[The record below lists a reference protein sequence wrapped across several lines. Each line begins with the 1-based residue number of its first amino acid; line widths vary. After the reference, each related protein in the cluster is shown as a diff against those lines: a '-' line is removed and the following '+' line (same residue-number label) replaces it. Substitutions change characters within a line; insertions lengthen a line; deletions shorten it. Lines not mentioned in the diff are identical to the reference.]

1 MKAYL
6 NQLPSLVSQQKSR
19 LFVFSGDD
27 AFLVQEACQLA
38 RKLLSGEG
46 FLERELFMI
55 DGAFDWDSILFEN
68 NSLSLFAEKK
78 LIEIRVSSKAPGVKG
93 TKALQELVKNSDENT
108 AVIITFPKLEAR
120 ALKAKWFKDI
130 QAQAAHIQIWPIS
143 EKDLPKW
150 IANRMKSAGLQAT
163 TEALKE
169 LSKRIEGNLLAAA
182 QEIERLGLTVV
193 DREITVDDVK
203 DSVSDN
209 SRFDIF
215 KFLDTVIKGDVSRS
229 FRILEALRIE
239 GVEPLFICNMLSRE
253 LKILESI
260 KFDASH
266 GKNLSKAIRDAGVWE
281 TRKILIANAVQRLEL
296 HSIRRMLLMVGDIDR
311 VVKGEQ
317 IGDPWTSIQD
327 MVLDFSG
334 IETCLANL

>member
-1 MKAYL
+1 
-6 NQLPSLVSQQKSR
+6 LP
-19 LFVFSGDD
+19 
-27 AFLVQEACQLA
+27 
-38 RKLLSGEG
+38 
-46 FLERELFMI
+46 
-55 DGAFDWDSILFEN
+55 
-68 NSLSLFAEKK
+68 KK
-78 LIEIRVSSKAPGVKG
+78 KIIEIRVSSKAPGGKG
-93 TKALQELVKNSDENT
+93 TKALQELVKNSDQNT

-120 ALKAKWFKDI
+120 VLKAKWFKDI
-130 QAQAAHIQIWPIS
+130 QALAAHIQIWPIS

-150 IANRMKSAGLQAT
+150 LANRMKSAGLQAT

-182 QEIERLGLTVV
+182 QEIERLKLTVV
-193 DREITVDDVK
+193 DREITANDIK
-203 DSVSDN
+203 NSVSDN

-253 LKILESI
+253 LKALEII
-260 KFDASH
+260 KFDTSH
-266 GKNLSKAIRDAGVWE
+266 GKNLSKAIHDAGVWE
-281 TRKILIANAVQRLEL
+281 TRKILISNAVQRLEL
-296 HSIRRMLLMVGDIDR
+296 HSIRKMLLIAGDIDR

-327 MVLDFSG
+327 IALEFSC
-334 IETCLANL
+334 IKTCLASL

>member
-19 LFVFSGDD
+19 LFIFSGDD

-78 LIEIRVSSKAPGVKG
+78 LIEIRVSSKALGAKG
-93 TKALQELVKNSDENT
+93 TKALQELVKNFDENT
-108 AVIITFPKLEAR
+108 AVIITFPRLEAR
-120 ALKAKWFKDI
+120 ALKAKWFKDV

-260 KFDASH
+260 KFDAGH

-281 TRKILIANAVQRLEL
+281 TRKILISNAVQRLEL